1 MKEGYQSW
9 FLHGQIVNLT
19 VRPVRTGTSPPKVGP
34 SAWPHSLPPI
44 AEQGKTKACPHSV
57 MSSTGCRHCFFDFK
71 GWVSGIPM
79 VRFIIYIVSVPR
91 DSEPRFGPPGYQPG
105 TLSPGSAPVPGSV
118 LRSALGSGSG
128 SVPLPCWAPD
138 LGPCLDRVRRGGA
151 LRIIF
156 RFELDRLQRWD
167 APGKF
172 PGKAVDYSW
181 ITA

>member
-34 SAWPHSLPPI
+34 SAWPQSLPPI

-91 DSEPRFGPPGYQPG
+91 DSEPRFCPPRVSAGYPLPRFGSGPWLRAA
-105 TLSPGSAPVPGSV
+105 LSAG
-118 LRSALGSGSG
+118 LRLWLRAVALLGSGSG
-128 SVPLPCWAPD
+128 TMP
-138 LGPCLDRVRRGGA
+138 
-151 LRIIF
+151 
-156 RFELDRLQRWD
+156 
-167 APGKF
+167 
-172 PGKAVDYSW
+172 
-181 ITA
+181 